1 MTLLNQSFNNVPLAH
16 QSRWQWLIPVALG
29 LFAFFLVI
37 GYLPLIPS
45 NIGWLDGGYDPT
57 QHYLGWVFF
66 RHHPWTLPIGLSP
79 QYGLN
84 ISSAIL
90 YADSI
95 PLLAVLF
102 KAFSPYLAEPFQYFG
117 IWFLLCF
124 VLQASFAWACLGY
137 ATQNNY
143 LRTFATALIV
153 ISPPMIW
160 RMNMHEALAGH
171 FLILAAIYFNLQPQ
185 QKYRILAWTILLC
198 ITSSVMLYLLAMIMA
213 LWVSNLLDT
222 LLVRKTISY
231 FSAALEVGI
240 VTIGVSLVLWQMGFF
255 EVSALSS
262 RTGDFGVYGFGLLSF
277 FDSQGWSYILPSI
290 PGGSLESFNYLGLGM
305 LLLAGVALTK
315 STLAYQQIKNYSL
328 AHPFFIAAIAC
339 LSIFA
344 VTNTIRIASHT
355 FIIPIPDALFSLASI
370 FRGSARMIWPLYYLI
385 GLGILFIVIRGYQSK
400 KVYFLLLIAVA
411 LQVIDSSAGWWPIH
425 RQFANTA
432 QTKTLNSPLHDPF
445 WAQAAKHYTN
455 VINSNFPTGPPN
467 LYIEWQIWANYA
479 AENHLGTNSA
489 WLSRYDTLKLTKAR
503 EQLDQMIRAGKYQQD
518 SLYIISDEKRLP
530 VLMHMDPTRDVLA
543 SIDGFNVLAP
553 GWLNCASCQ
562 AIPQVQIQTLPPL
575 PKVALRQP
583 IFFNKESL
591 TTAFLIGIN
600 NRQNKGWGWAFPE
613 AWGVWSEGEKAKVIL
628 PLPEQQAKI
637 LDLAIKAFT
646 SVKHPFQRVEIWL
659 NGALVKN
666 ITLSNSDMTQIE
678 LPIPQSAIEDFL
690 LVEFKL
696 PDNISPQKLG
706 LGSDVRPLGI
716 GLISAEFR

>member
-1 MTLLNQSFNNVPLAH
+1 MH

-222 LLVRKTISY
+222 LWVRKKISY
-231 FSAALEVGI
+231 FSAALETGI

-339 LSIFA
+339 LSVFA

-385 GLGILFIVIRGYQSK
+385 GLGILFIVIRGFQSK

-503 EQLDQMIRAGKYQQD
+503 EQLDQMIRAGKYQQN

-530 VLMHMDPTRDVLA
+530 VLMHMDPTRDVFA

-553 GWLNCASCQ
+553 GWLDCKICLPVPEDRVIRL
-562 AIPQVQIQTLPPL
+562 AIPQVIIN
-575 PKVALRQP
+575 KP
-583 IFFNKESL
+583 IHFNNEM
-591 TTAFLIGIN
+591 TNNIFLIGIN
-600 NRQNKGWGWAFPE
+600 NYQNLGWGWAFPE
-613 AWGVWSEGEKAKVIL
+613 SWGVWSEGPKAKVVL
-628 PLPEQQAKI
+628 PIPLGNVRTLNFEV
-637 LDLAIKAFT
+637 KAFLAPT
-646 SVKHPFQRVEIWL
+646 HPTQSVEIL
-659 NGALVKN
+659 VNGILEKN
-666 ITLSNSDMTQIE
+666 ITISNADTTNIE
-678 LPIPQSAIEDFL
+678 LNLPKSSDKDYVTI
-690 LVEFKL
+690 EFKL
-696 PDNISPQKLG
+696 PNNISPTALG
-706 LGSDVRPLGI
+706 IGADIRRLGI
-716 GLISAEFR
+716 GLLSATFH